1 MRRQE
6 ATAAGLLLA
15 ALLAGGCDPP
25 LDARPDAEAAV
36 VDPDSTPDVDVA
48 DGEEITLAFAGDI
61 HFQAHLDKLLD
72 RPRDGL
78 GAISDALGAA
88 DITVVNLESAITVR
102 GTPDPKQLEDPRD
115 RYWFR
120 TTPAALDLLDR
131 AGVDVVGLANNH
143 AADYG
148 PVGLADTLRAA
159 TNSPVPVVGVGK
171 DRQAA
176 FAPHRETVRGTDV
189 AVFAADA
196 SPLESTSQGWSAG
209 PTTPGIAAARG
220 SRTGVLLDAVRAAA
234 ERDDL
239 VVVYLHWGTE
249 YAACPTARQR
259 TLARDLADAGAD
271 VVVGSHAHVVQGAGW
286 LGDTYVSY
294 GLGNFAWYH
303 NREIETGVLKLRVV
317 DGTVLADRWL
327 PARIRRD
334 GLPRRVTGGAA
345 AEARGQWDA
354 LRSCSGLSGDPA
366 DPAGVDATDEPAS
379 SYVSSVR
386 TIGPALRARMSS
398 SHGPRCPIAW
408 RDLRYVRLTYV
419 GMDGRDHRGALVVH
433 EDYAADVISVFAR
446 LFNARWPIRQVRPV
460 SDFRGNDDRSMAADN
475 TSAYNCR
482 TVAGQR
488 QWSAH
493 AYGAAIDINPVQNPY
508 VVEGSAFPPAGRRF
522 ADLDRSPGARVPPGT
537 IVEDDV
543 VVAAFRDI
551 GWEWGGTWTSPDY
564 QHFYAG

>member
-176 FAPHRETVRGTDV
+176 FAPHR
-189 AVFAADA
+189 
-196 SPLESTSQGWSAG
+196 
-209 PTTPGIAAARG
+209 
-220 SRTGVLLDAVRAAA
+220 
-234 ERDDL
+234 
-239 VVVYLHWGTE
+239 
-249 YAACPTARQR
+249 
-259 TLARDLADAGAD
+259 
-271 VVVGSHAHVVQGAGW
+271 
-286 LGDTYVSY
+286 
-294 GLGNFAWYH
+294 
-303 NREIETGVLKLRVV
+303 
-317 DGTVLADRWL
+317 
-327 PARIRRD
+327 
-334 GLPRRVTGGAA
+334 
-345 AEARGQWDA
+345 
-354 LRSCSGLSGDPA
+354 
-366 DPAGVDATDEPAS
+366 
-379 SYVSSVR
+379 
-386 TIGPALRARMSS
+386 
-398 SHGPRCPIAW
+398 
-408 RDLRYVRLTYV
+408 
-419 GMDGRDHRGALVVH
+419 
-433 EDYAADVISVFAR
+433 
-446 LFNARWPIRQVRPV
+446 
-460 SDFRGNDDRSMAADN
+460 
-475 TSAYNCR
+475 
-482 TVAGQR
+482 
-488 QWSAH
+488 
-493 AYGAAIDINPVQNPY
+493 
-508 VVEGSAFPPAGRRF
+508 
-522 ADLDRSPGARVPPGT
+522 
-537 IVEDDV
+537 
-543 VVAAFRDI
+543 
-551 GWEWGGTWTSPDY
+551 
-564 QHFYAG
+564 